1 MNTDT
6 TRNPGIAGN
15 LPSAHAKRKID
26 LTTLDRL
33 GKYTIL
39 LILALVTLR
48 LVFDSYSF
56 YVARRDIDA
65 ELQAKHVSSLE
76 YLIVLSEREHAL
88 ALSSLET
95 RCIER
100 AQLTLFRI
108 FDVEN
113 EPIHKVYGELMEQKN
128 AMIKILQ
135 GSGRD
140 PAKVKMVTDYIDGV
154 GFEFFNLDDQIKV
167 FDDGT
172 GKPGDFTDLKAK
184 LAEPQK
190 RYREI
195 AQRNA
200 PLRERIEQR
209 MQGMP
214 ENSPPSYWSLD
225 AIKTVVERIDQL
237 RDERTRNRARFGDI
251 DEVLARYAQW
261 TGALTGGAEFDE
273 TPDPI
278 GPEDEVLREAKCD
291 RFNAYNAAAQRHS
304 AADNAQLQK
313 PDPTKI
319 DGRDL
324 TTWGNAPSVISHQYK
339 QFLHIYFKQP
349 PAAQTLF
356 VTLLLGALGAL
367 TLNTLRMSKVGWW
380 ADQRDPMWGET
391 VVGPLLGALAAF
403 GIFLIGSTGLLL
415 TSDSHGAQPLSTY
428 FIGLLGFLSGLL
440 YDEAFGRVRRIGTQM
455 FAGTPDV
462 QIANARAEDRT
473 LAEALKGASAAR
485 AAGLVLKYGIGTRL
499 DIESE
504 FTLLIP
510 SDEAIGELTLTAWNR
525 LNDEP
530 TSFERWYHHHH
541 AGKRVTRADVAAT
554 PPANELRTDDD
565 SVLPLKV
572 KDDTLTVAGIRVV
585 IPDVKWGKGM
595 VHILQRDLG

>member
-1 MNTDT
+1 MDTDT
-6 TRNPGIAGN
+6 TRNAGIAGD
-15 LPSAHAKRKID
+15 LPPAQAKRKID
-26 LTTLDRL
+26 LTILDRL
-33 GKYTIL
+33 GKYTVLIIL
-39 LILALVTLR
+39 VLVTLR

-65 ELQAKHVSSLE
+65 ELQSKHVSSLE
-76 YLIVLSEREHAL
+76 YLIVLSGRERAL
-88 ALSSLET
+88 ALSTLET

-113 EPIHKVYGELMEQKN
+113 ESIQKVYGELMEQKN

-140 PAKVKMVTDYIDGV
+140 PVKVKMVTDYIDGI
-154 GFEFFNLDDQIKV
+154 GFEFFNLDEQIKV
-167 FDDGT
+167 FDSP
-172 GKPGDFTDLKAK
+172 GKPGDFTDLKAR

-190 RYREI
+190 KYQEI
-195 AQRNA
+195 ALANA
-200 PLRERIEQR
+200 PLRKQVEQR

-214 ENSPPSYWSLD
+214 ENSPTPPPYWSMD
-225 AIKTVVERIDQL
+225 AIKTVVARVEQL
-237 RDERTRNRARFGDI
+237 RDERKSNRARFGEI
-251 DEVLARYAQW
+251 DEVLARYAMW
-261 TGALTGGAEFDE
+261 TGALTGGGDNPVRDE
-273 TPDPI
+273 TTNAI
-278 GPEDEVLREAKCD
+278 NREDELTLEKAKCD
-291 RFNAYNAAAQRHS
+291 RFTAY
-304 AADNAQLQK
+304 AADNAQLLK

-319 DGRDL
+319 DARDL
-324 TTWGNAPSVISHQYK
+324 TTWGNAPSVRYK
-339 QFLHIYFKQP
+339 QFLQGYFQQP

-367 TLNTLRMSKVGWW
+367 TLNMLRMSHVGWW
-380 ADQRDPMWGET
+380 ADQRDPMWGEI

-554 PPANELRTDDD
+554 PPTNELRTDDD
-565 SVLPLKV
+565 SVLTLKV
-572 KDDTLTVAGIRVV
+572 KHDTLTVAGIRVV